1 MGNIHH
7 VQVLWPDCDPAGI
20 LFNVNYY
27 RWMDDATFH
36 LFEMAGLPWD
46 ELKAKYGAPGTPL
59 VASHADFRSPAK
71 FRDKLTIESEITE
84 WGNSSFKVSHV
95 FRIGDRLAAE
105 GWERRI
111 WCKANPGDP
120 AKIKPAPIPDEV
132 RKALGG

>member
-1 MGNIHH
+1 MRNTHN

-27 RWMDDATFH
+27 RWMDDAAFH
-36 LFEMAGLPWD
+36 LFEKAGLPWD
-46 ELKAKYGAPGTPL
+46 EMNEKYGSPGVPL
-59 VASHADFRSPAK
+59 VSSHADFRSPAK
-71 FRDKLTIESEITE
+71 FRDKLTIDSEITE

-95 FRIGDRLAAE
+95 FRIGERLAAE

-111 WCKANPGDP
+111 WCRIDAKDP
-120 AKIKPAPIPDEV
+120 AKITPARIPDEV